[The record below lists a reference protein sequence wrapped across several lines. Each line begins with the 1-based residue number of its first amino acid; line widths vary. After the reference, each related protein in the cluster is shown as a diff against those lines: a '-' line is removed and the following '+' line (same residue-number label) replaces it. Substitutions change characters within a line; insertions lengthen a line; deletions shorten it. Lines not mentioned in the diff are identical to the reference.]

1 MATTYTGWDAQMNF
15 LLANN
20 RGGPNYDRFGSGLRG
35 NRTEIFPLLSRSNNI
50 GMEVNLSKEWGMVRN
65 SHAAIVSHSWSNSE
79 NHSLP
84 QQTEG

>member
-1 MATTYTGWDAQMNF
+1 MHSTVFKLWFLLLLFIIWGTLISQMATTYTGWDAQMNF

-50 GMEVNLSKEWGMVRN
+50 GMEVNLSKE
-65 SHAAIVSHSWSNSE
+65 
-79 NHSLP
+79 
-84 QQTEG
+84 